1 MKSDKKEIITFQ
13 EIIERLN
20 SFWSSKGCIVGQPYG
35 VEVGAGT
42 GNPNTFLRS
51 LGPEFFNVA
60 YVEPSRRPD
69 DGRYGQNP
77 YRLQHYFQYQ
87 IILKPAP
94 ENNQELFLESLKV
107 LGIDI
112 HKHDIR
118 FVEDNW
124 ESPAIGAWGLGW
136 EVWLDG
142 MEITQYTY
150 FQQVAGIPLEVPT
163 LEITLGL
170 ERLAMYIQGV
180 DDYRDIMWSEDV
192 KYGDLFEKHEY
203 WQSKHNYETANV
215 TDLTSIY
222 DLMEKQIG
230 EQLEVGNYW
239 VAYDYLLKISH
250 IFNILDSRGVV
261 SITDRIGKFKKMGAY
276 SRDIGKM
283 YLDEREEL
291 KYPLSKVVRPV
302 EYTLSKKA
310 CVKTP
315 TVTKSNK
322 LVLELYFEELP
333 AEFVLQWQ
341 SKYYEAFDT
350 KKILKDLGFEFKDL
364 NLYWGPRRLVLD
376 INGCSEEGVLTKEI
390 VGPMYDIAFTNG
402 KLNKVGL
409 GFLKK
414 HGAKEKDAFKV
425 EKGGK
430 PLLGVKVEE
439 KISLKELLESI
450 LDKLFSV
457 SPSWKSMKWTVGQS
471 ETFLRPLRN
480 IVCFKGEQK
489 IDISFMGARSSEYTF
504 CTRYSDKNIIG
515 ICSADEYLKSMKNL
529 DIVIDES
536 YREGIIRSAIEEGKA
551 KYNYS
556 DATESLIKTNTY
568 LVEYPNIKF
577 FKLDEKY
584 VYLPFELI
592 CKVLEGSQKY
602 FVRVSKS
609 DPKHIE
615 YGVVANKK
623 DTADVIFAGNKRV
636 LQGRLDDALFYWE
649 NDLKNLD
656 FKRLRSKLE
665 KIVFHP
671 KLGSYKDKVKR
682 IDSLTKD
689 ILKICDVKISKEIL
703 NKALELIK
711 NDKATQMIGGFASL
725 EGVMGMYYARKAGY
739 PSKVANLLHEHY
751 LPTSEDS
758 EIPKTNEG
766 IVLSLADKLDNV
778 TSFNKIGLLPEG
790 SNDPYEVRKDV
801 YNIIKLLKESKLNI
815 DFYKLI
821 EKEKKIK
828 DFFNQRIYQI
838 MKGGTDLDRLAKGIA
853 YSENGNIAEKFAYF
867 EELKNLIKTKSL
879 ENEIF
884 DTIKRVHNIL
894 EKADLKNAKVESKLL
909 QTMSEKELYKYI
921 QKLQKAGLESKDLL
935 EMAKF
940 LEKFFEE
947 TMVNVD
953 DVKLRK
959 NRIALLKELRD
970 ILSRV
975 LVINV

>member
-20 SFWSSKGCIVGQPYG
+20 AFWSSKGCIIGQPYG

-42 GNPNTFLRS
+42 GNPHTFLRS

-170 ERLAMYIQGV
+170 ERLAMYIQGF
-180 DDYRDIMWSEDV
+180 DDYRDIMWNKDV

-215 TDLTSIY
+215 KDLTSIY
-222 DLMEKQIG
+222 NLMEKQIG

-261 SITDRIGKFKKMGAY
+261 SVTDRIGKFKKMGAF
-276 SRDIGKM
+276 SRDIGKL
-283 YLDEREEL
+283 YLKEREEMN
-291 KYPLSKVVRPV
+291 YPLKNIVKPV
-302 EYTLSKKA
+302 EYTLSKKP
-310 CVKTP
+310 CSTKT
-315 TVTKSNK
+315 TVTNDNK
-322 LVLELYFEELP
+322 LILELYFEEMPSDFLRQWE
-333 AEFVLQWQ
+333 AE
-341 SKYYEAFDT
+341 YYKAVDI
-350 KKILKDLGFEFKDL
+350 KKIMKEAGFNFKDL
-364 NLYWGPRRLVLD
+364 RMYWGPRRLVLD
-376 INGCSEEGVLTKEI
+376 INGCSDEGIVMNEI
-390 VGPMYDIAFTNG
+390 VGPLYDIAFTKG
-402 KLNKVGL
+402 KLNKVGF

-414 HGAKEKDAFKV
+414 HGLKQKDVFKM

-430 PLLGVKVEE
+430 TLLGAKVQK
-439 KISLKELLESI
+439 KITLENLLESI
-450 LDKLFSV
+450 LEKLFAI
-457 SPSWKSMKWTVGQS
+457 SPNWKSMKWSADQNQ
-471 ETFLRPLRN
+471 TFLRPLRN
-480 IVCFKGEQK
+480 ILCFKDGKK
-489 IDISFMGARSSEYTF
+489 IDISYMGVKSTEYTF
-504 CTRYSDKNIIG
+504 CTRYFDKNIIG
-515 ICSADEYLKSMKNL
+515 ICSASDYIKTMRNL
-529 DIVIDES
+529 DIIIDQT
-536 YREGIIRSAIEEGKA
+536 YREGVIRSSIEEGES
-551 KYNYS
+551 KYTYS
-556 DATESLIKTNTY
+556 KNTEELIKTNTY
-568 LVEYPNIKF
+568 LVEYPNLKF

-584 VYLPFELI
+584 VELPFELI

-602 FVRVSKS
+602 FVRVLKS

-615 YGVVANKK
+615 YGIVANKK
-623 DTADVIFAGNKRV
+623 DTADVIFKGNKKV
-636 LQGRLDDALFYWE
+636 LQGRLDDALFYWR
-649 NDLKNLD
+649 NDLKGD
-656 FKRLRSKLE
+656 DIKTLRAKLE

-671 KLGSYKDKVKR
+671 RLGSYKDKVKR
-682 IDSLTKD
+682 IDAL
-689 ILKICDVKISKEIL
+689 VKEIL
-703 NKALELIK
+703 QISNIKTSKEVLSKALLLVK
-711 NDKATQMIGGFASL
+711 NDKASQMIGEFATL
-725 EGVMGMYYARKAGY
+725 EGIIGMYYARRAGY
-739 PSKVANLLHEHY
+739 PSKVANLLYEHY
-751 LPTSEDS
+751 LPTSESS
-758 EIPKTNEG
+758 EIPKTKEG
-766 IVLSLADKLDNV
+766 VVLSLADKLDNV
-778 TSFNKIGLLPEG
+778 LSFSKIGLLPEG
-790 SNDPYEVRKDV
+790 SNDPYEVRKNV
-801 YNIIKLLKESKLNI
+801 YNILKLLHESKLDI
-815 DFYKLI
+815 DFYKLLG
-821 EKEKKIK
+821 KEKKVK
-828 DFFNQRIYQI
+828 EFFNQRIYQI
-838 MKGGTDLDRLAKGIA
+838 MKGDTDLDRLAKGVA

-867 EELKNLIKTKSL
+867 EELKALIKTKNL

-884 DTIKRVHNIL
+884 DTIKRVYNIL
-894 EKADLKNAKVESKLL
+894 EKGGLQTTKVEKKLL
-909 QTMSEKELYKYI
+909 ETNSEKELYEYVGTLKK
-921 QKLQKAGLESKDLL
+921 QGVKSKDLL
-935 EMAKF
+935 NMAKL
-940 LEKFFEE
+940 LENFFEE

-953 DVKLRK
+953 DTKLRK
-959 NRIALLKELRD
+959 NRTSLLKD
-970 ILSRV
+970 VQKILNRV
-975 LVINV
+975 LVINF